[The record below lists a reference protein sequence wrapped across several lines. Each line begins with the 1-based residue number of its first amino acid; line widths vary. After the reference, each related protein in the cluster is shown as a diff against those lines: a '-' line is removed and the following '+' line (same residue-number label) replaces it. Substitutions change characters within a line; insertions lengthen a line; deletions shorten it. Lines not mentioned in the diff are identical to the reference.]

1 MEKENVL
8 EQYETQGYLQKFT
21 IHEEFQKAVAKYP
34 DKVAVI
40 DSQGSITYRA
50 LDAYS
55 DALAMFFLQHGLVSD
70 DRVLLQLPNSILYVA
85 VLFALFKAGIIPA
98 LLLQTHR
105 VQEVVS
111 VAEMISPKAYI
122 GCDEVLGVKYV
133 DMVNSSDQCAN
144 LSIQTIFSNQE
155 YEGEGLF
162 PCIKLPEFQNQML
175 EKSFTEYEKDY
186 RKTALF
192 LLSGG
197 TTNLPKIIP
206 RIHEAYVYNSKAA
219 AVAANVT
226 EKSGYMAV
234 LSTSHDYSLASP
246 GLLGTLYQ
254 GGTVVMCETA
264 SFDESFALIEQHH
277 VTFTCIVPAIAQV
290 WVDVL
295 EWYEGDFSS
304 LENIVVG
311 AAKLEQE
318 TAHALIE
325 KLGIHLQQAYGLGEG
340 IICYTSLDDP
350 LDVILSSQGK
360 PVSDGDEI
368 IIVDEM
374 NNRLPPRVPGELLEK
389 GPYTFLG
396 YYGNESLN
404 EGLFTEDGFL
414 RTGDRAYLDEEGN
427 VTICGRVREQINRAG
442 ENVSPMEVESVLKQH
457 PNIRDAAVFGRAD
470 ENLGERTTALIIT
483 DGAELVL
490 KDITT
495 FFISLGVALYKVP
508 DELHICKSFVYTNVG
523 KVDKKKMERL
533 LEEGETEWRI

>member
-1 MEKENVL
+1 M
-8 EQYETQGYLQKFT
+8 
-21 IHEEFQKAVAKYP
+21 
-34 DKVAVI
+34 
-40 DSQGSITYRA
+40 
-50 LDAYS
+50 
-55 DALAMFFLQHGLVSD
+55 
-70 DRVLLQLPNSILYVA
+70 
-85 VLFALFKAGIIPA
+85 
-98 LLLQTHR
+98 
-105 VQEVVS
+105 
-111 VAEMISPKAYI
+111 
-122 GCDEVLGVKYV
+122 
-133 DMVNSSDQCAN
+133 
-144 LSIQTIFSNQE
+144 
-155 YEGEGLF
+155 
-162 PCIKLPEFQNQML
+162 
-175 EKSFTEYEKDY
+175 
-186 RKTALF
+186 
-192 LLSGG
+192 
-197 TTNLPKIIP
+197 
-206 RIHEAYVYNSKAA
+206 
-219 AVAANVT
+219 
-226 EKSGYMAV
+226 
-234 LSTSHDYSLASP
+234 
-246 GLLGTLYQ
+246 
-254 GGTVVMCETA
+254 
-264 SFDESFALIEQHH
+264 
-277 VTFTCIVPAIAQV
+277 
-290 WVDVL
+290 
-295 EWYEGDFSS
+295 
-304 LENIVVG
+304 
-311 AAKLEQE
+311 
-318 TAHALIE
+318 
-325 KLGIHLQQAYGLGEG
+325 QQAYGLGEG

-457 PNIRDAAVFGRAD
+457 PNIKDAAVFGRAD